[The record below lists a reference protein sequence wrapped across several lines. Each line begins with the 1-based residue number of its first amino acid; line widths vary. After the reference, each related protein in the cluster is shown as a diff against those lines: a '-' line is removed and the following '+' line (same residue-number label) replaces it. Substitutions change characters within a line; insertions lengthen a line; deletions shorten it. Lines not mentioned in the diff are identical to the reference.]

1 MDNKYIH
8 EEVANLSN
16 EDLAKVLRE
25 SVRGRMFTPME
36 QYATEA
42 ARRLEN
48 LTEKKN
54 TENN

>member
-16 EDLAKVLRE
+16 EDLAKILRE

-54 TENN
+54 LEE